1 MVGFDWIA
9 MYASFHIGVGMY
21 NPWASRQKSTTRFT
35 RFREEAHVPSAISPP
50 RPRGPAMSAI
60 PTLAL
65 EERIALPDDHDRA
78 TLIGRAWVPGPLAG
92 PSPVLI
98 REGKAY
104 DLSQVVPTCAD
115 LMNSEEPVAVATGA
129 MNSGRT
135 IAVGKVADMLANSAA
150 DRRDPT
156 RPHFLSPVDLQA
168 IRACGVTFIASMLE
182 RVIEEQA
189 KGDPAAAESI
199 RRSLG
204 EEMGGE
210 LRAIKP
216 GSPEAMRLKDSLIR
230 RGMWSQYLE
239 VGIGPDA
246 EVFTKAQP
254 LSAVGT
260 GAEIGILTSSSWNNP
275 EPELVLVINHAGRV
289 VGAML
294 GNDVN
299 LRDYEGRSALLLGRA
314 KDNNASCALGPFIR
328 LLDQHYSVNDLRKTQ
343 IQVEV
348 TGVDGFHVEGKYNV
362 AQISR
367 DPLDLAA
374 QTLNRDHQ
382 YPDGLALFMGTAF
395 APVQDRDEP
404 GHGFTHKLGDVVTVR
419 SATLGALSNRINY
432 CDRIAPWTFG
442 LSELMR
448 NLSARGL
455 I

>member
-1 MVGFDWIA
+1 
-9 MYASFHIGVGMY
+9 
-21 NPWASRQKSTTRFT
+21 
-35 RFREEAHVPSAISPP
+35 
-50 RPRGPAMSAI
+50 MSAT
-60 PTLAL
+60 PALAL
-65 EERIALPDDHDRA
+65 DERTALPDDHERA
-78 TLIGRAWVPGPLAG
+78 WLIGRAWVPGPLAG

-98 REGKAY
+98 RDGNAF
-104 DLSQVVPTCAD
+104 DLSQVAPTCAD
-115 LMNSEEPVAVATGA
+115 LMNSEEPVAVATA
-129 MNSGRT
+129 AVKSGRAT
-135 IAVGKVADMLANSAA
+135 PIGKVADMLANSAA
-150 DRRDPT
+150 DRRDPN

-168 IRACGVTFIASMLE
+168 VRACGVTFISSMLE

-189 KGDPAAAESI
+189 KGDPVAAESI
-199 RRSLG
+199 RSSLG

-216 GSPEAMRLKDSLIR
+216 GSAEAARLKDSLIR

-275 EPELVLVINHAGRV
+275 EPELVLVINHAGKL
-289 VGAML
+289 VGTML

-299 LRDYEGRSALLLGRA
+299 LRDFEGRSALLLGRA

-328 LLDQHYSVNDLRKTQ
+328 LLDQRYTVSDVRKTQ
-343 IQVEV
+343 IKVQVS
-348 TGVDGFHVEGKYNV
+348 GVDGFKLEGKYDLT
-362 AQISR
+362 QISR

-374 QTLNRDHQ
+374 QTLNRNHQ

-404 GHGFTHKLGDVVTVR
+404 GHGFTHKLEDVVTVR
-419 SATLGALSNRINY
+419 SPTLGALSNRINY

-455 I
+455 M